1 MNGRR
6 ARWLALLLMGLGLFA
21 SLGAHS
27 VAAAPDDSQPSG
39 IFIQAPGQADECQL
53 LSQAANYIGNRKS
66 KKFHVPTCRS
76 LPKPSNQ
83 VFFQTRDEAIGRG
96 FVPCKICR
104 P

>member
-1 MNGRR
+1 MDGRH
-6 ARWLALLLMGLGLFA
+6 ARWLVALVLALGLFA
-21 SLGAHS
+21 SLAS
-27 VAAAPDDSQPSG
+27 YPAAMAAETSPPG
-39 IFIQAPGQADECQL
+39 GVLIQAPGQADQCQL
-53 LSQAANYIGNRKS
+53 LSQAANYIGNRNS
-66 KKFHVPTCRS
+66 KKFHLPTCRS